1 MPLPQIMILGS
12 YHMANPG
19 KDYANL
25 RADDVL
31 APARQAQIEAVVTA
45 LAAFGPTRIAVE
57 ADRHRQSEIDDAYQ
71 AYCRGDRALLPN
83 EREQIGFR
91 LAYRLSHARVHAVD
105 YLLPLDIGGVFAW
118 GSANGYGDLI
128 ASLQA
133 EIAGYMASLQAEIAS
148 ASVAQILLKLND
160 SASDSLHGH
169 YLTMATIG
177 ADAAQPGAEM
187 TAAWY
192 ARNLRIFANIAQ
204 LVQTPSDRVLVVF
217 GSGHGPLL
225 RQFVRECPRYDLVRA
240 QDYLTD
246 LSGP

>member
-1 MPLPQIMILGS
+1 MSMPQIMILGS

-31 APARQAQIEAVVTA
+31 APARQAQIETVVAA
-45 LAAFGPTRIAVE
+45 LAAFGPTKIAIE

-91 LAYRLSHARVHAVD
+91 VAHRLGHARVHAVD

-133 EIAGYMASLQAEIAS
+133 EIAGYMTSLQAEIAS
-148 ASVAQILLKLND
+148 ATVAEILLKLNN
-160 SASDSLHGH
+160 ATSDSLHGH

-177 ADAAQPGAEM
+177 AEDAQPGTEM
-187 TAAWY
+187 TTAWY

-204 LVQTPSDRVLVVF
+204 LVQAASDRVLVIF

-225 RQFVRECPRYDLVRA
+225 RQFIRECPLYDLADVR
-240 QDYLTD
+240 DFVK
-246 LSGP
+246 G